1 MSRIKEKFDELKR
14 KNEKALISY
23 IMLGFPNEKATI
35 STVRGLVKGGADII
49 ELGFP
54 FSDPLADGPVIQNA
68 STVSLEKGTNISKFF
83 SIVKKIRKETQIPLV
98 LMTYTN
104 IIYHRGYEKF
114 ILDAKKAGIDGFILP
129 DMSIGESKEYL
140 EAAKNNMD
148 TIFLISPNTSK
159 TRIEKISKMS
169 TGFLYLVAVFGTT
182 GVKTEIKNYTL
193 KAIKNVKKQT
203 KGKIPIGIGF
213 GVSTPDDVKKYIN
226 AGSDAVIVGSAYL
239 KLIEKTKYS
248 TIRIKNNIIYKKF
261 EKRNTSAVIC
271 DTQNRQNIQK
281 LDV

>member
-1 MSRIKEKFDELKR
+1 MSRIKEKFEELEKR
-14 KNEKALISY
+14 NEKALISY
-23 IMLGFPNEKATI
+23 IMLGFPNEKATM
-35 STVRGLVKGGADII
+35 STIRGLVKGGTDII

-83 SIVKKIRKETQIPLV
+83 NIVKKIRKETDIPLV

-104 IIYHRGYEKF
+104 ILHHMGYQKF
-114 ILDAKKAGIDGFILP
+114 INNAKKVGIDGFILP

-140 EAAKNNMD
+140 QAAKNNAD

-159 TRIEKISKMS
+159 TRIEKIAKAS

-182 GVKTEIKNYTL
+182 GVKTGIKNYTL

-213 GVSTPDDVKKYIN
+213 GVSTPEDVKKYIK
-226 AGSDAVIVGSAYL
+226 AGADAVIVGSAYL
-239 KLIEKTKYS
+239 KLIERTKQQDLES
-248 TIRIKNNIIYKKF
+248 KITSFTKSLKKQTI
-261 EKRNTSAVIC
+261 S
-271 DTQNRQNIQK
+271 Q
-281 LDV
+281 